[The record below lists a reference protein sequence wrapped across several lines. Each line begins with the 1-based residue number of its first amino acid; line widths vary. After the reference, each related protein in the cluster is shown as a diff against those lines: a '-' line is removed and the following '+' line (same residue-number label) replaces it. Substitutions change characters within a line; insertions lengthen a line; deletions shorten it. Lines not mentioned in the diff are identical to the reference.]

1 MENAG
6 TRPDSAGISDESRT
20 PPREHEG
27 RDDVTAPALTAW
39 FDRGVQANQ
48 EGRHDE
54 AEAAFKAVLAIDPA
68 YDEAQF
74 GLGLT
79 LMAAR
84 RFDEAV
90 EPLRQATQVAN
101 AEAVRHVCL
110 AQALYMTGGFGPSV
124 EAFDAAERLEPLPA
138 NARLTRARAS
148 TFAAMIDGPVE
159 AALSRYPDLAG
170 DGADDVMTIAQEAL
184 SIFGVFDQIPA
195 ATAVGRWL
203 VARLPDDP
211 VLAYRV
217 QVLENAPL
225 TRAPAAYVEAQFDAF
240 ADRFEHQ
247 LTQQLDYRAPA
258 LMADLLATRRTQ
270 FSDILDLGCGTGLSA
285 PALARFGGQLTG
297 VDLSAGMLAKAE
309 ARGAYHH
316 LERADAVA
324 YLQARRAPFDLIF
337 AADVMIYFGD
347 LAEVF
352 EAASRALRPG
362 GYFIL
367 STEIAA
373 VGWTL
378 LSSGRFAHAPTYVAE
393 IAAPLFDV
401 LDQPQIALR
410 REGLISTPG
419 SLHLLRRKP
428 A

>member
-1 MENAG
+1 M
-6 TRPDSAGISDESRT
+6 TD
-20 PPREHEG
+20 
-27 RDDVTAPALTAW
+27 TAIAAW

-48 EGRHDE
+48 AGLHAE
-54 AEAAFKAVLAIDPA
+54 AEAAFKAVLAIDPTF
-68 YDEAQF
+68 DEAQF

-84 RFDEAV
+84 RFGEAV
-90 EPLRQATQVAN
+90 EPLRQAAQVADT
-101 AEAVRHVCL
+101 EAVRYICL
-110 AQALYMTGGFGPSV
+110 AQALYMTGEFGRSV
-124 EAFDAAERLEPLPA
+124 EAFEAAERLQPLPA

-159 AALSRYPDLAG
+159 NALSRYPDLAG
-170 DGADDVMTIAQEAL
+170 DGADEVLTIAQEAL

-195 ATAVGRWL
+195 ARSVGRWL
-203 VARLPDDP
+203 LARLPDDP
-211 VLAYRV
+211 VLAYRL

-258 LMADLLATRRTQ
+258 LMADLLATQRTQ

-285 PALARFGGQLTG
+285 PVLARFGGQLTG

-309 ARGAYHH
+309 ARGVYHH

-324 YLQARRAPFDLIF
+324 YLQAHKSDFDLIF

-362 GYFIL
+362 GHFIL
-367 STEIAA
+367 STEVATA
-373 VGWTL
+373 GWTL
-378 LSSGRFAHAPTYVAE
+378 LSSGRFAHAPAYVAE

-401 LDQPQIALR
+401 LEQPQISLR

-419 SLHLLRRKP
+419 GLHLLRRK
-428 A
+428 AT